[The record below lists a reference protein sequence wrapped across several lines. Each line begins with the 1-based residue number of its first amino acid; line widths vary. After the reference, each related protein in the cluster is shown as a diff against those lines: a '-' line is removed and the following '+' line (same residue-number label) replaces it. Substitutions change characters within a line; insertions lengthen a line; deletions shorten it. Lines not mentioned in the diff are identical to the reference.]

1 MLRLNGLGGDKLTEP
16 YQRFEC
22 ALSMKD
28 ADSNGKDLTVNQK
41 CLDITHL
48 V

>member
-1 MLRLNGLGGDKLTEP
+1 MAGGQARADM
-16 YQRFEC
+16 RHFGR
-22 ALSMKD
+22 ALFVNKD

-48 V
+48 E